1 MNTMLDLGR
10 MKEVPIDMTLESLAA
25 LNRTKQNDELGLQE
39 LMRQQQFNRQADP
52 MRLQQMQT
60 TNDQGLQTLAQLK
73 RTNKEADFVSDEK
86 MQADLIGHLSRAKQG
101 DVDMAVARLQEM
113 AMSEDLNLAA
123 RGRKLLAG
131 TKEFLLR
138 QQDND
143 AAMARQR
150 QQSATQL
157 EVARI
162 GAGSREKV
170 AALAAQ
176 ARKEQAALKTP
187 KDWQEYAVRQQMLLT
202 QEADPAVRAALEQNL
217 IYAQGQAER
226 LRPPQQTLNPEM
238 TGGMYQDPRG
248 PVPAPPGNKPAAA
261 QHSLAQLRG
270 MYPGRSDAELKTL
283 YKNKFGVEPQ

>member
-60 TNDQGLQTLAQLK
+60 TNDQGLQTLHQMRRA
-73 RTNKEADFVSDEK
+73 NKEADATSAERVMAEYK
-86 MQADLIGHLSRAKQG
+86 GYLQKAGEADI
-101 DVDMAVARLQEM
+101 VMAENKWREM
-113 AMSEDLNLAA
+113 AMSSDPKIADMGKRGLATT
-123 RGRKLLAG
+123 R
-131 TKEFLLR
+131 EFLLKK
-138 QQDND
+138 QDND
-143 AAMARQR
+143 AAMERQK

-176 ARKEQAALKTP
+176 ARKDQAALKTP

-270 MYPGRSDAELKTL
+270 MYPGKSDAEIKAA
-283 YKNKFGVEPQ
+283 YKNKFGVEPK